1 MRLPGLHCIHRN
13 PAAPWLELRVSTDSS
28 ACYRMHSHAE
38 FSVGIVDEGEAIFH
52 HPSGP
57 QRVAPGTVVLIEP
70 DVIHACNPVAQ
81 GVWSYRMLFVASSWV
96 QRQILA
102 RQNNSATAT
111 ALHFSA
117 RTVHDPAVTESVDR
131 LCRMLLDD
139 MGAAQ
144 HSEQL
149 GDLLS
154 QYLSSGAPSD
164 RPAYPVLLEPAL
176 RQIHAGLDTGVTVR
190 QLAQLCDMNPS
201 QFTRQFKRSMGV
213 APAEYLQNF
222 RVNGARRL
230 MAHGVSLA
238 EAAHAMGFSD
248 QAHMQRAF
256 KVRHA
261 MTPGNYASLKAR
273 STPAEGGV

>member
-1 MRLPGLHCIHRN
+1 MRLPGNHCVYRN
-13 PAAPWLELRVSTDSS
+13 PAVPWLELRVSTDS
-28 ACYRMHSHAE
+28 ADCYRMHTHAE

-81 GVWSYRMLFVASSWV
+81 SVWSYRMLFVESGWV
-96 QRQILA
+96 QRQISA
-102 RQNNSATAT
+102 RQNNSGTAM
-111 ALHFSA
+111 ALHFSSRA
-117 RTVHDPAVTESVDR
+117 VRDRAVTESVDR
-131 LCRMLLDD
+131 LCRSPLDAA
-139 MGAAQ
+139 GAAQ
-144 HSEQL
+144 QSEQM
-149 GDLLS
+149 GHLLS
-154 QYLSSGAPSD
+154 QFLCSGAPSD
-164 RPAYPVLLEPAL
+164 QQAYPVLLEPAL
-176 RQIHAGLDTGVTVR
+176 LQIHAGLDTGVTVR

-230 MAHGVSLA
+230 IAHGVSLA

-261 MTPGNYASLKAR
+261 MTPGSYAPLKAR
-273 STPAEGGV
+273 STPA